1 MSTIVNRLMID
12 FGILFPIRT
21 SNLQGNR
28 SDLLF
33 NTYIRCSIE
42 TYRYDQHVVHALYI
56 LIFDLILCNNY
67 VIKS

>member
-1 MSTIVNRLMID
+1 M
-12 FGILFPIRT
+12 

-42 TYRYDQHVVHALYI
+42 TCSYDQHVVHAVYIYI
-56 LIFDLILCNNY
+56 LIFDLMLYNSH
-67 VIKS
+67 VIGS